1 VASRAPG
8 LAAAAKGR
16 REQAEERRR
25 RRTPRPEP
33 GAAAA
38 EAVDAGVVEAGVT
51 MVAGGCFS
59 DARRGHVNEEG
70 QSMRQGE
77 VAYWRDTWSP
87 ESVGCKCGGPGVE
100 ATELCH
106 VSLDVFSLVKF
117 VLFF

>member
-1 VASRAPG
+1 MASRAPG

-59 DARRGHVNEEG
+59 DARRASQCG
-70 QSMRQGE
+70 RAE

-117 VLFF
+117 VVVRWHLDR